1 MQTTMI
7 CLQPLITC
15 WHSGAVLHAG
25 TATKQRGKECKPKLA
40 QCKPGQEECNP
51 FSLTDSSDF
60 SFAFSFLAP
69 GWALGDI
76 LDHTVQWTGVICS
89 SSIQNLRFVDPTQR
103 WKACNQVTHLK
114 TQSGEKCNQSC
125 EFPFLPHPIIATSNQ
140 GSRWVAERI
149 GQCNRNVGMERETPQ
164 TRL

>member
-1 MQTTMI
+1 M
-7 CLQPLITC
+7 
-15 WHSGAVLHAG
+15 
-25 TATKQRGKECKPKLA
+25 LA
-40 QCKPGQEECNP
+40 QQQNREEKNASPSLHNVNLDKEDCNP

-60 SFAFSFLAP
+60 SFAFSFLAH
-69 GWALGDI
+69 GWTLGDI

-114 TQSGEKCNQSC
+114 TQSGEKCNQLC
-125 EFPFLPHPIIATSNQ
+125 EFAFLPHPSIAASNQ